1 VKSLALII
9 LLAACATANPVAEIQ
24 SQYNALAQSFER
36 QDIPAILA
44 MRHPDFEVF
53 GPNGQHDDYAR
64 MAEYTRQ
71 WFVTNQPPI
80 TTSFEILSAD
90 VLSANE
96 VAVRVLQKATR
107 YQDRDGKLRHV
118 RHEVVQRETWVRTP
132 AGWRIRKVD
141 EIDLANRKRWID
153 GVLEVRN

>member
-1 VKSLALII
+1 MRLLALV
-9 LLAACATANPVAEIQ
+9 LFLVSCATASPVAEIRA
-24 SQYNALAQSFER
+24 QYDALAQSFVR

-53 GPNGQHDDYAR
+53 GPNGQHDDYER

-71 WFVTNQPPI
+71 WFITNKPPI
-80 TTSFEILSAD
+80 TTEFEILSAD
-90 VLSANE
+90 VLSPNE
-96 VAVRVLQKATR
+96 VAVRVLQKASR
-107 YQDRDGKLRHV
+107 HQERDGKLRHV

-141 EIDLANRKRWID
+141 QIDLENRKRWID
-153 GVLEVRN
+153 GVLEARP